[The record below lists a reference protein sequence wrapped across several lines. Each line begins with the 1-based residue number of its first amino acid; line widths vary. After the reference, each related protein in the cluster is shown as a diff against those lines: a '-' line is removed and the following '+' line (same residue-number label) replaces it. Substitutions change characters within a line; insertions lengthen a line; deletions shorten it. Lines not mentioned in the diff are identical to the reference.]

1 MPEHSD
7 LRFWEREL
15 NMVKV
20 KQMLELLSKDQV
32 YQIHMAS
39 MQILEKV
46 GVRIPDSDLLKT
58 LEETGAV
65 VDYKSRIA
73 KLPQQLVMEFVRKIP
88 NQWTIYAR
96 NRENDMKVG
105 YGEMRTLSSGGNIN
119 LIDPMT
125 KTRRTGTTEDLE
137 KGIKIGDA
145 LEDITIVGPLILPAH
160 DIPIEA
166 LDVYTYAQLIKGSS
180 KTVFT
185 WIYNEKTAKHVLKI
199 FEILAGG
206 EEALRKRPML
216 WYFCEPTSPLTFA
229 TNALSVLKLT
239 ARYGLPVTFG
249 PMVMASASGPATLAG
264 TLAVENAEI
273 VAGAVITQIL
283 NPGVPVEYGGIP
295 HIFDQRSG
303 MIAFGSPEQGV
314 MAAAIT
320 QVGRFYG
327 FPVHVNTGLTDSK
340 VPDAQSAFE
349 KGMTILMGGLAGAE
363 LYGHLGILGAD
374 QGVSFEQLVI
384 DDEIVSYL
392 KRMLADFRTEQE
404 DLAVDV
410 AERVG
415 PGGSFLTQR
424 HTLQHLRSEF
434 WYPSLC
440 DRLSWDKWFEKGAK
454 DMLVR
459 AHEKVDKILKSHEPE
474 PLEKDMEKAIDQQVR
489 YAFKEL
495 AK

>member
-1 MPEHSD
+1 MAKV
-7 LRFWEREL
+7 REAL
-15 NMVKV
+15 K
-20 KQMLELLSKDQV
+20 LLSKDQV
-32 YQIHMAS
+32 YQIHTAS
-39 MQILEKV
+39 MEILERV
-46 GVRIPDSDLLKT
+46 GVRLPDLDLLKT
-58 LEETGAV
+58 LEEAGAV
-65 VDYKSRIA
+65 VDYKSCIA
-73 KLPQQLVMEFVRKIP
+73 KLPQQLIMEFVREIP
-88 NQWTIYAR
+88 HQWTIYAR
-96 NRENDMKVG
+96 NPENDMKVG
-105 YGEMRTLSSGGNIN
+105 YGEMRTLSSGGHIN
-119 LIDPMT
+119 LIDPIT
-125 KTRRTGTTEDLE
+125 KTRRTGTTRDLE

-145 LEDITIVGPLILPAH
+145 LKNITIVGPLILPAH

-166 LDVYTYAQLIKGSS
+166 LDVYTCAQLIKGSS
-180 KTVFT
+180 KVVFT
-185 WIYNEKTAKHVLKI
+185 WIYNEKTGNYVLKI

-206 EEALRKRPML
+206 EEALRKKPML

-229 TNALSVLKLT
+229 KNALGVLKLF

-249 PMVMASASGPATLAG
+249 PMVMASATGPATLAG

-273 VAGAVITQIL
+273 VAGAVIAQIL

-295 HIFDQRSG
+295 HVFDQKSG
-303 MIAFGSPEQGV
+303 SISFGAPEQGV

-349 KGMTILMGGLAGAE
+349 KGMTLLMGGLAGAE

-384 DDEIVSYL
+384 DDEIISYL
-392 KRMLADFRTEQE
+392 KRMLADFRTEPE

-410 AERVG
+410 IERVG

-424 HTLQHLRSEF
+424 HTLQRLRSEF
-434 WYPSLC
+434 WYPTLC
-440 DRLSWDKWFEKGAK
+440 DRSDWHKWCEKGAK

-459 AHEKVDKILKSHEPE
+459 AHQKVEEILKSHQPE
-474 PLEKDMEKAIDQQVR
+474 PLDNDLEKAIDKQVQS
-489 YAFKEL
+489 AFKEL
-495 AK
+495 VK

>member
-1 MPEHSD
+1 
-7 LRFWEREL
+7 
-15 NMVKV
+15 MVKV
-20 KQMLELLSKDQV
+20 KEMLKILSKDQV
-32 YQIHMAS
+32 YQIHIAS
-39 MQILEKV
+39 MQILEKI
-46 GVRIPDSDLLKT
+46 GVKLQDSDLLKT
-58 LEETGAV
+58 LEETGAIV
-65 VDYKSRIA
+65 NYKSCIA
-73 KLPQQLVMEFVRKIP
+73 KFPQELVMEFVGRIP

-96 NRENDMKVG
+96 NPESNMKVG
-105 YGEMRTLSSGGNIN
+105 YGEMRTLSSGGHIN

-125 KTRRTGTTEDLE
+125 KTRRIGTTEDLE

-145 LEDITIVGPLILPAH
+145 LENITIVGPLILPAH

-166 LDVYTYAQLIKGSS
+166 LDVYAYAQLIRGSS
-180 KTVFT
+180 KIVFT
-185 WIYNEKTAKHVLKI
+185 WIYNEKTARYVLKI

-206 EEALRKRPML
+206 EEVLRKKPML

-229 TNALSVLKLT
+229 TNALGVLKLF

-249 PMVMASASGPATLAG
+249 PMVMASATGPATLAG

-273 VAGAVITQIL
+273 IAGAVITQIL

-349 KGMTILMGGLAGAE
+349 KGMTLLMGGLAGAE

-384 DDEIVSYL
+384 DDEIISYL
-392 KRMLADFRTEQE
+392 KRMLSDFRTEQE

-410 AERVG
+410 AENVG

-434 WYPSLC
+434 WYPTLC
-440 DRLSWDKWFEKGAK
+440 DRTSWDKWCEKGAK
-454 DMLVR
+454 DMLAR
-459 AHEKVDKILKSHEPE
+459 AHQRVEEILKSHQPE
-474 PLEKDMEKAIDQQVR
+474 ALDKDIEKAIDQQVR
-489 YAFKEL
+489 SALKEL
-495 AK
+495 VK